1 MHFEQ
6 QLHTAG
12 GTCRNA
18 KNFPIFEEETALFQ
32 HAIKLLFDEGDPHFL
47 PLCFCCM
54 QQFFLLMGAGAV
66 YFIKILHQHFDDND
80 L

>member
-32 HAIKLLFDEGDPHFL
+32 HAIKLLFDEGDPHFFTPLLLLYAAVL
-47 PLCFCCM
+47 PLNGGWSCIFY
-54 QQFFLLMGAGAV
+54 QDSTSTL
-66 YFIKILHQHFDDND
+66 
-80 L
+80 